1 MRCFEMNKPIRAC
14 AYYRVGSVVNVAFDN
29 DDAVYTLEFDDEN
42 TALSFVDGLSGA
54 IYDFCVNGQEKRERL
69 KKIFI
74 NKNTGE
80 IKLNFDIEH
89 TVDEYTV
96 VGKMKDSTPEKMD
109 DFHSV
114 FRLVVSG
121 NNTKA

>member
-1 MRCFEMNKPIRAC
+1 MNKPIHAC
-14 AYYRVGSVVNVAFDN
+14 AYYRVGSEVNVAFDVDN
-29 DDAVYTLEFDDEN
+29 TVYTFDFGDET
-42 TALSFVDGLSGA
+42 TALSFVDGLSSA
-54 IYDFCVNGQEKRERL
+54 IYDFCVNGQENRERL
-69 KKIFI
+69 KKMFI

-89 TVDEYTV
+89 TNTEYTI

-109 DFHSV
+109 KFHSV